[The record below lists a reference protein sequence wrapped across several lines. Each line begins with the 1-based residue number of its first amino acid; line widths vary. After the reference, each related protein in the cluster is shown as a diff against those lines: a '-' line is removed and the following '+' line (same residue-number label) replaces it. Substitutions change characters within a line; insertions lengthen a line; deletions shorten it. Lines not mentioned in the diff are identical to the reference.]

1 MRLGA
6 FRRPVPL
13 ARRQLAAERGKLVL
27 AIVGVALSVA
37 LVGLL
42 LGLRAGIGKQVTTY
56 AHSSGAEVYV
66 GGKGARDLYVTDSVV
81 PGRLAD
87 RVRRLV
93 PGAEVGAITTSL
105 EMLTLHGRKA
115 ATFAIGWDPGRLGGP
130 WRMHAGRRPA
140 ATGEIAV
147 DRVFA
152 KTHGIGV
159 GDRLGVR
166 GRPLRVV
173 GLTDRTSAWM
183 APLLFTTRAEANAA
197 NRRGDV
203 ASYVVVRGPGSPS
216 GSPSALAATLR
227 SRFPGL
233 EVLTRDQLAANDR
246 QLMSG
251 PFNAPLLVMVLVA
264 LGVGALVIGLS
275 VYGFVTERRRELGM
289 LKAIGGSARRLYASV
304 GAQALAIAGAGLVAG
319 LVLQRLGASAMTALE
334 PKYLFVFEP
343 GHLAVALL
351 AAVAMALAGA
361 LVPARMIARLDPAEV
376 FRR

>member
-6 FRRPVPL
+6 FRRSVPL
-13 ARRQLAAERGKLVL
+13 ARRQLVAERGKLVL
-27 AIVGVALSVA
+27 AIVGVGLSVA

-42 LGLRAGIGKQVTTY
+42 LGLRAGIREQVTTY
-56 AHSSGAEVYV
+56 ANRSGAEVYV

-152 KTHGIGV
+152 NTHGIGV

-216 GSPSALAATLR
+216 ALAATLR
-227 SRFPGL
+227 SRLPGL

-275 VYGFVTERRRELGM
+275 VYGFVSERRRELGM

-304 GAQALAIAGAGLVAG
+304 GAQALTIAGAGLAAG
-319 LVLQRLGASAMTALE
+319 LALQRLGASAMTALE

-343 GHLAVALL
+343 GHLAVALV